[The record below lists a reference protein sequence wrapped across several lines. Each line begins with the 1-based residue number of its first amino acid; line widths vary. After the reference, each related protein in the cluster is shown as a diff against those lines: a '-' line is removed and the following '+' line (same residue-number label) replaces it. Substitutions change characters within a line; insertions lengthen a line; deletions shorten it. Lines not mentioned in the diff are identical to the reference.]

1 MGSQALSTKVSS
13 RVSIG
18 DPGMTRAG
26 TNGCAFRP
34 LLDPTRRAGRKLSL
48 VGFEMGTIKG
58 VPDPGSQHS
67 LGDAFSRIQ
76 QRAAEAAARKE
87 KRGEAPPTQRLFL
100 PGLAE
105 FMRAVPNHVARSSL
119 FAPIARGRRKFHHE
133 TLLVTRAD
141 AVMRYTGEQLDEAD
155 ADLTLQ
161 LIYEAIQFPLGVAVT
176 LNRARLLRA
185 MGRSTGRNDYE
196 WLQRRMK
203 ALTVATLFI
212 EARRPDGS
220 VKFRV
225 GHLEAFHI
233 VQSFRYDD
241 ASETYCFMMDPRW
254 VQLFSNREFAL
265 IDWAKRLEIRRG
277 QDMAKAFQRLI
288 ATSSNPVQRYAL
300 DWLKDKM
307 QYAGRMRDFR
317 EALDRAMRELQRLE
331 LIASW
336 GIERSTKGKE
346 QLVMWSGTSG

>member
-1 MGSQALSTKVSS
+1 
-13 RVSIG
+13 
-18 DPGMTRAG
+18 
-26 TNGCAFRP
+26 
-34 LLDPTRRAGRKLSL
+34 
-48 VGFEMGTIKG
+48 MGTVEV
-58 VPDPGSQHS
+58 VPDPGQQHS

-76 QRAAEAAARKE
+76 QRAADAAARKE
-87 KRGEAPPTQRLFL
+87 RRDEAPATRKLFL
-100 PGLAE
+100 PGLAG
-105 FMRAVPNHVARSSL
+105 FLRAMPNHVARSSL

-133 TLLVTRAD
+133 TPLATRAD

-155 ADLTLQ
+155 ADLALQ
-161 LIYEAIQFPLGVAVT
+161 LIYEAIQLPLGIPVT

-185 MGRSTGRNDYE
+185 MGRSTGRHDYE
-196 WLQRRMK
+196 WLHRRMK

-220 VKFRV
+220 IKFRV

-241 ASETYCFMMDPRW
+241 VSETYSFMLDPRW
-254 VQLFSNREFAL
+254 AQLFSNREFAL

-277 QDMAKAFQRLI
+277 QDMAKAFQRLV

-300 DWLKDKM
+300 DWLKVKM
-307 QYAGRMRDFR
+307 QYGGRIRDFR
-317 EALDRAMRELQRLE
+317 EALNRAMRELQRVE

-336 GIERSTKGKE
+336 DIERSTKGKE
-346 QLVMWSGTSG
+346 QLVMWI

>member
-1 MGSQALSTKVSS
+1 M
-13 RVSIG
+13 
-18 DPGMTRAG
+18 MRAG
-26 TNGCAFRP
+26 TNGCAYR
-34 LLDPTRRAGRKLSL
+34 LLLGPTQRGRRKPSL
-48 VGFEMGTIKG
+48 VGFEMGTIKA
-58 VPDPGSQHS
+58 VPDPGAQHS

-87 KRGEAPPTQRLFL
+87 KRAETPPTQRLFL

-105 FMRAVPNHVARSSL
+105 FKRAVPNHIARSSL
-119 FAPIARGRRKFHHE
+119 YAPIARGPRKFHHE
-133 TLLVTRAD
+133 ALLVTRTD

-155 ADLTLQ
+155 ADLTFQ
-161 LIYEAIQFPLGVAVT
+161 LINEAIRLPLGVAVT

-185 MGRSTGRNDYE
+185 MGRSTGKSDYD
-196 WLQRRMK
+196 WLHRRMK

-212 EARRPDGS
+212 EAKKPDGS

-241 ASETYCFMMDPRW
+241 ASETYSFVMDPRW
-254 VQLFSNREFAL
+254 VQLFSNHEFAL

-307 QYAGRMRDFR
+307 QYVGRIRDFR
-317 EALDRAMRELQRLE
+317 HALDRAMRELQRLE
-331 LIASW
+331 LVATW
-336 GIERSTKGKE
+336 KIEPSTKGKE
-346 QLVMWSGTSG
+346 QLVMWI

>member
-1 MGSQALSTKVSS
+1 M
-13 RVSIG
+13 
-18 DPGMTRAG
+18 
-26 TNGCAFRP
+26 NGCAFR
-34 LLDPTRRAGRKLSL
+34 LALDSTQRGCRKLPL
-48 VGFEMGTIKG
+48 GGFEVGASE
-58 VPDPGSQHS
+58 VVLDPGSQHP
-67 LGDAFSRIQ
+67 LGDAFFRIQ

-87 KRGEAPPTQRLFL
+87 KRDESPPAQRLFL

-105 FMRAVPNHVARSSL
+105 FMRAIPNHVARSSL

-133 TLLVTRAD
+133 ALLVTRAD
-141 AVMRYTGEQLDEAD
+141 AVVRYTGEQLDEAD

-185 MGRSTGRNDYE
+185 MGRSAGRNDYE
-196 WLQRRMK
+196 WLHRRMK
-203 ALTVATLFI
+203 ALTVATIFI

-233 VQSFRYDD
+233 VQGFRYDD
-241 ASETYCFMMDPRW
+241 ASETYSFTMDPRW

-277 QDMAKAFQRLI
+277 QDMAKAFQRLM

-300 DWLKDKM
+300 DWLKEKM
-307 QYAGRMRDFR
+307 QYTGRPWDFR
-317 EALDRAMRELQRLE
+317 VAVDRAMRELQRLK
-331 LIASW
+331 LVASW
-336 GIERSTKGKE
+336 SIERSTHGNM
-346 QLVMWSGTSG
+346 QLVIRLGTSG